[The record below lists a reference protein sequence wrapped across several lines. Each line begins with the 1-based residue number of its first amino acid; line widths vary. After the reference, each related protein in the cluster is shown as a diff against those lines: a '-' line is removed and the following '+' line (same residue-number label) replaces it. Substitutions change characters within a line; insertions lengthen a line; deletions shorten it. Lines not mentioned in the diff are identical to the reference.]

1 MKNAAITS
9 YFLVIATCFFFI
21 LCQMENI
28 LADSSNGNV
37 GLSRNRANG
46 VLKYP
51 YRVVQYRRL
60 KPHAIMND
68 FEEDD
73 DDVFNLSK
81 RQQTNSDDYG
91 HLRFGKRE
99 EQVDD
104 YGHMRFGRNDG
115 ERK

>member
-1 MKNAAITS
+1 MKNAVTS

-68 FEEDD
+68 FEGKLDMS
-73 DDVFNLSK
+73 NLFKLSC
-81 RQQTNSDDYG
+81 Q
-91 HLRFGKRE
+91 F
-99 EQVDD
+99 
-104 YGHMRFGRNDG
+104 
-115 ERK
+115 